1 MAKIVGINGGNKPQ
15 RASEQPTQQ
24 SAPQIDLGKSKPLV
38 CEHCG
43 YDTFVTGG
51 KFRKISK
58 LLTGTPQDV
67 IIPIDI
73 FICGNCGEVCD
84 ELMPPELKALEQ
96 LDKQRAEETNG

>member
-1 MAKIVGINGGNKPQ
+1 MGDVIGMNSGKPQ
-15 RASEQPTQQ
+15 KASAE
-24 SAPQIDLGKSKPLV
+24 PQGGGPKIDLGKSKPIV
-38 CEHCG
+38 CESCG

-84 ELMPPELKALEQ
+84 ELMPPELRALEQ
-96 LDKQRAEETNG
+96 LDKQKKLEESK